1 MASYFNKKQF
11 INDLIEKVNTTRT
24 ITSVEIKELYLK
36 NKGKDGKRVLLNI
49 FQVLYRLGIV
59 SSKYVQSDIEVIN
72 FSDEEME
79 KLRKAKTNQQ
89 VSTKKK
95 PVEKKVEENFYEV
108 TLMGPSINENVLNTL
123 LGGKIIQVK
132 GQMYRVQVPE
142 TNREKL
148 FSIWLN
154 AEINDL
160 GATVM
165 IDIELEKKFQK
176 FRSIIN
182 SK

>member
-1 MASYFNKKQF
+1 MAGYFNKKQF
-11 INDLIEKVNTTRT
+11 ISDLIEKVDTTKT

-89 VSTKKK
+89 VSTKR
-95 PVEKKVEENFYEV
+95 PVEKVEEKFYEV
-108 TLMGPSINENVLNTL
+108 TLMGPSINDNVLDTL
-123 LGGKIIQVK
+123 LGGKIIQSK
-132 GQMYRVQVPE
+132 GQMYKVQVPE
-142 TNREKL
+142 ANREKL
-148 FSIWLN
+148 FSVWLN
-154 AEINDL
+154 AEINNL
-160 GATVM
+160 GAVVM
-165 IDIELEKKFQK
+165 IDVELEKKFQK

>member
-1 MASYFNKKQF
+1 MAGYFNKKQF
-11 INDLIEKVNTTRT
+11 INDLVEKVNTTKT

-36 NKGKDGKRVLLNI
+36 NKGKDSKRVLLNI
-49 FQVLYRLGIV
+49 FQVLYRFGIV
-59 SSKYVQSDIEVIN
+59 SSKYVQSDVEVIN

-79 KLRKAKTNQQ
+79 KLRKVKINKQ
-89 VSTKKK
+89 VSVKK
-95 PVEKKVEENFYEV
+95 PVEKKVEEKFYEV
-108 TLMGPSINENVLNTL
+108 TLMGPSINENVLDTL
-123 LGGKIIQVK
+123 LGGKIIQSK

-142 TNREKL
+142 ANREKL

-154 AEINDL
+154 AEINNL
-160 GATVM
+160 GAVVM
-165 IDIELEKKFQK
+165 IDVELEKKFQK

>member
-1 MASYFNKKQF
+1 MAGYFNKKQF
-11 INDLIEKVNTTRT
+11 ISDLIEKVDTTKT
-24 ITSVEIKELYLK
+24 ITSIEIKELYLK

-95 PVEKKVEENFYEV
+95 PVVEEKFYEV
-108 TLMGPSINENVLNTL
+108 TLMGPSINENVLDTL
-123 LGGKIIQVK
+123 LGGKIIQSK
-132 GQMYRVQVPE
+132 GQMYKVQVPE

>member
-11 INDLIEKVNTTRT
+11 ISDLIEKVDTTKT
-24 ITSVEIKELYLK
+24 ITSIEIKELYLK

-108 TLMGPSINENVLNTL
+108 TLMGPSINENVLDTL
-123 LGGKIIQVK
+123 LGGKIIQSK
-132 GQMYRVQVPE
+132 GQMYKVQVPE